1 MIKKW
6 VYYRYFIE
14 HISYLLKYIAIKRLI
29 EKSWFNVN
37 FSNEMGR
44 VTRICQ
50 KKIHN
55 MLRRGCKVDLQKR
68 PLRQEVIRS

>member
-50 KKIHN
+50 KKNSQHA
-55 MLRRGCKVDLQKR
+55 QKGM
-68 PLRQEVIRS
+68 